1 MAKRKAKET
10 KVKAEP
16 PKKTK
21 RAKVAAAETVVL
33 SGETTAQREER
44 NGVKRPRQGGLCAA
58 VWTDL
63 DKLLASGSEPTTAQV
78 KDLATARG
86 WNTNNATAELS
97 AWRKFNGLSRSVIK
111 EPKKKRS
118 SAAKLAGLPRMSA
131 EEVIPY
137 TA

>member
-1 MAKRKAKET
+1 MARRKAKET
-10 KVKAEP
+10 KVKAE

-33 SGETTAQREER
+33 SGETTAQRDER
-44 NGVKRPRQGGLCAA
+44 NGVKRPRPESLCGQ

-63 DKLLASGSEPTTAQV
+63 DKLLASGTEPTTAQV
-78 KDLATARG
+78 KDLAAARA
-86 WNTNNATAELS
+86 WNVNNAVAELS

-111 EPKKKRS
+111 SPTKKRK
-118 SAAKLAGLPRMSA
+118 SAAKVAGLPRMSA
-131 EEVIPY
+131 EEVVPY